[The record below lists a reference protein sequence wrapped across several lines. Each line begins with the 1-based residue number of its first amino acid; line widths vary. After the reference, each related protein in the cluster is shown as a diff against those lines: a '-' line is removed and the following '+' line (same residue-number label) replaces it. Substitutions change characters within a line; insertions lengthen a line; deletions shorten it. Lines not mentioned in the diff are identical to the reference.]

1 MPALRAT
8 AAPVVL
14 AEIGTDM
21 EQFPTASH
29 LLSWAGFCPRP
40 DESAGKRHS
49 TRTRKGLPG
58 SKPQGA
64 RQDRC

>member
-29 LLSWAGFCPRP
+29 LLSWAGFCP
-40 DESAGKRHS
+40 
-49 TRTRKGLPG
+49 TPG
-58 SKPQGA
+58 
-64 RQDRC
+64 